1 MNTTQARL
9 MKLARANRDTFL
21 YRHSGMTTQTVTTN
35 TTPNRTSAIDVSH
48 VGTKRINTFD
58 SVSPTTT
65 LYEIIAAKRKD
76 EKKKMNEQNQVKN
89 WMNAFIGIR
98 CERNLAMRHPTR
110 DYM

>member
-1 MNTTQARL
+1 MNFTMTANNMNTTQARL

-58 SVSPTTT
+58 NVSPTTT
-65 LYEIIAAKRKD
+65 LYEIIAAKNGKNK
-76 EKKKMNEQNQVKN
+76 EKNKN
-89 WMNAFIGIR
+89 N
-98 CERNLAMRHPTR
+98 
-110 DYM
+110 

>member
-65 LYEIIAAKRKD
+65 LYEIIAARKGR
-76 EKKKMNEQNQVKN
+76 ENERNQLEN
-89 WMNAFIGIR
+89 WMNL
-98 CERNLAMRHPTR
+98 NL
-110 DYM
+110 

>member
-1 MNTTQARL
+1 MNFITTANKMNTTQARL

-65 LYEIIAAKRKD
+65 LYEIIAARKGR
-76 EKKKMNEQNQVKN
+76 EN
-89 WMNAFIGIR
+89 
-98 CERNLAMRHPTR
+98 ERNQLEN
-110 DYM
+110 